1 MDAAEP
7 YVRLRAAG
15 AFSRA
20 PFWSALARDRVGR
33 AASSA
38 RVRPGYRAACAAAL
52 CGACF
57 ASACSSASSAEGVS
71 SAAGSAGA
79 GASSL
84 PGEASGDSAG
94 GATSS
99 GGSSGASSAAGAGV
113 GGAAGDVASAGHA
126 GAASGGRGD
135 GGSAGS
141 AAAVGNAG
149 SSGSAG
155 GAGGAGGAGQAQVG
169 TPKNPVLPG
178 LYADPQ
184 IAQFNGKFYLY
195 PTTDGFANWL
205 STTFKAFSSTDLVT
219 WKDEGVILDL
229 GPGVTWADDR
239 AWAPGIA
246 FKSGTY
252 YFYFA
257 AAQQIGVA
265 KATSPTGPFKD
276 ALGHALVTT
285 GEYGGQSIDPY
296 AFTDDDG
303 RAYLYFGNGSSAHVA
318 ELNADMVS
326 FKTQPQAISV
336 PGFREGSVAF
346 KRNGTYYFM
355 WSENDTRSED
365 YDVAYATGSSPLGP
379 FTKPAG
385 NPILQ
390 KNTAQGILGTGHNSV
405 LQLANG
411 DWYIA
416 YHRFAI
422 PNGDGT
428 HREVCLDRLV
438 FNADGSIA
446 PVKPTP

>member
-1 MDAAEP
+1 M
-7 YVRLRAAG
+7 
-15 AFSRA
+15 
-20 PFWSALARDRVGR
+20 
-33 AASSA
+33 
-38 RVRPGYRAACAAAL
+38 RPGYRAACAVAL
-52 CGACF
+52 CGAWL
-57 ASACSSASSAEGVS
+57 ASACSSASSGGGTLPSPGNEPS
-71 SAAGSAGA
+71 AGSAAAPA
-79 GASSL
+79 GGSL
-84 PGEASGDSAG
+84 PGGASGESAG
-94 GATSS
+94 GATSR
-99 GGSSGASSAAGAGV
+99 GGSSGALSVAGAAGAAAL
-113 GGAAGDVASAGHA
+113 GGTTGDVASAGHA
-126 GAASGGRGD
+126 GEASGGHAD

-141 AAAVGNAG
+141 AAGAGHAG
-149 SSGSAG
+149 SAGSAG
-155 GAGGAGGAGQAQVG
+155 GAGQPQVG

-184 IAQFNGKFYLY
+184 IAQFNGKFYIY
-195 PTTDGFANWL
+195 PTSDGFTNWL
-205 STTFKAFSSTDLVT
+205 STKFKAFSSTDLVT

-229 GPGVTWADDR
+229 GPGVSWADDR

-265 KATSPTGPFKD
+265 TATSPTGPFKD
-276 ALGHALVTT
+276 ALGHPLVTT
-285 GEYGGQSIDPY
+285 GQYGGQSIDPY

-326 FKTQPQAISV
+326 FKTEPQAISV

-365 YDVAYATGSSPLGP
+365 YDVAYAKGSSPLGP

-390 KNTAQGILGTGHNSV
+390 KNAPQGILGTGHNSV

-446 PVKPTP
+446 PVKPTL